1 VVLTHHPNKKRPKWG
16 VSGRFLKNRFLFDK
30 IAKMDKIAIIIFI
43 LENLMLT
50 LTKPLTSSEVQNNF
64 GAVIDKSQKEMISV
78 TRRGR
83 VVSLMMSPQVLE
95 DYIDGILATKS
106 KELGLHTAE
115 QSKAI
120 LDKYR

>member
-1 VVLTHHPNKKRPKWG
+1 MR
-16 VSGRFLKNRFLFDK
+16 
-30 IAKMDKIAIIIFI
+30 
-43 LENLMLT
+43 T

-64 GAVIDKSQKEMISV
+64 GAVIDQSQKEMVAV

-95 DYIDGILATKS
+95 DYVDGILATKS
-106 KELGLHTAE
+106 KELGLYTVE

-120 LDKYR
+120 LDKFR

>member
-1 VVLTHHPNKKRPKWG
+1 MH
-16 VSGRFLKNRFLFDK
+16 
-30 IAKMDKIAIIIFI
+30 KIAITIVYFGKS
-43 LENLMLT
+43 MRT

-64 GAVIDKSQKEMISV
+64 GAVIDQSQKEMVAV

-95 DYIDGILATKS
+95 DYVDGILATKS
-106 KELGLHTAE
+106 KELGLYTVE

-120 LDKYR
+120 LDKFR

>member
-1 VVLTHHPNKKRPKWG
+1 
-16 VSGRFLKNRFLFDK
+16 
-30 IAKMDKIAIIIFI
+30 
-43 LENLMLT
+43 MLT
-50 LTKPLTSSEVQNNF
+50 INKPLTSSEVQNNF
-64 GAVIDKSQKEMISV
+64 GAVIDQSQKEMISV

-106 KELGLHTAE
+106 KEFLHTAE